1 MGMSWSDAAAE
12 AHDAERADAALAEAL
27 AEAETIA
34 VTFTDERSANPLHP
48 AVSVDLDIG
57 GDDQPLFVFSMN
69 VEIADDLDANEYP
82 LDEIQEL
89 SSALRARIASSSVD
103 DWAWLVSPGTKAGAA
118 HS

>member
-12 AHDAERADAALAEAL
+12 AHDSERADAALAEA
-27 AEAETIA
+27 ETIA
-34 VTFTDERSANPLHP
+34 GAFSDEWSAKPLHP

-69 VEIADDLDANEYP
+69 VEIADDLDADEYP

-103 DWAWLVSPGTKAGAA
+103 HWAWLVSSGTKAGAA
-118 HS
+118 YP